1 MNPSSRRF
9 SPLAGLE
16 LVCLAAILLLAACS
30 QAVVPTPT
38 GRPSPTR
45 PAPTSTNLPAT
56 STLTPSPSF
65 TATPSPTP
73 TATSIPSA
81 TPTPIPTYVV
91 LRGEVTIEQAVC
103 HYGPGKPYLY
113 KYGVYQ
119 GSNLEILRRVALS
132 DYVEVRAIGGT
143 NPCWVRVDYLKIQ
156 GNWLDLQPV
165 PADQVVLPISP
176 YYGAL
181 SGVTAARA
189 GDEVTL
195 TWNGLDLRAGDDS
208 LQAPYVV
215 EAWVCQ
221 DGQQVF
227 TPLGAYQTRL
237 TITDQPGC
245 AEPSHARLLA
255 AEKHGYTPP
264 VEVPWPPAPTPAP

>member
-1 MNPSSRRF
+1 MPTH
-9 SPLAGLE
+9 PP
-16 LVCLAAILLLAACS
+16 
-30 QAVVPTPT
+30 VPT
-38 GRPSPTR
+38 
-45 PAPTSTNLPAT
+45 A
-56 STLTPSPSF
+56 

-73 TATSIPSA
+73 TL
-81 TPTPIPTYVV
+81 TPTLSPTPTSTFTLIPTYVT

-132 DYVEVRAIGGT
+132 NYIEVRAIGGS
-143 NPCWVRVDYLKIQ
+143 NACWVRVDYLKIR

-176 YYGAL
+176 YYGPLTGVSATRSGDQVTVSWNPL
-181 SGVTAARA
+181 S
-189 GDEVTL
+189 
-195 TWNGLDLRAGDDS
+195 LRAGDDS

-221 DGQQVF
+221 AGEYIF
-227 TPLGAYQTRL
+227 IPLGAYSPTL
-237 TITDQPGC
+237 TLTDQPGC
-245 AEPSHARLLA
+245 DQPSRARALA

-264 VEVPWPPAPTPAP
+264 VEVPWPPAVSP